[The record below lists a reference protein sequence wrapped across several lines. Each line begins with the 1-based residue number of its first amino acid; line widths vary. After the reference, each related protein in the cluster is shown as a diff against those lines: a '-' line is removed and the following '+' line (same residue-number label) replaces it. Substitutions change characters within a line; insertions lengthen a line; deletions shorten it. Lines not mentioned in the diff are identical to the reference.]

1 MRMAAVLGTLIVA
14 ACSAAER
21 TSAGEAAPQTT
32 AAPTAV
38 HTGWYLEHA
47 GQPRFQPCGQSQPL
61 RIAAA
66 ADLPA
71 RAKAFGL
78 DEDTPVYM
86 RVKGTISG
94 GELRVVAVEQFGSP
108 TPVRNCG
115 LTGVVIPEASR

>member
-1 MRMAAVLGTLIVA
+1 MRSAWMSCFLLLA

-21 TSAGEAAPQTT
+21 TAAGEAAP
-32 AAPTAV
+32 AANAASSAV
-38 HTGWYLEHA
+38 HAGWYLEHA

-61 RIAAA
+61 PIVAA

-78 DEDTPVYM
+78 TEDTPVYV
-86 RVKGTISG
+86 RVKGIISG
-94 GELRVVAVEQFGSP
+94 GEVRVVAVEQFGSS

-115 LTGVVIPEASR
+115 LTGVVIPESGH

>member
-1 MRMAAVLGTLIVA
+1 MRMTSLLGLLILA

-21 TSAGEAAPQTT
+21 SAAGEAAPTGT
-32 AAPTAV
+32 PLA
-38 HTGWYLEHA
+38 GWYLEHA
-47 GQPRFQPCGQSQPL
+47 GQPRFQPCGQPQPL

-78 DEDTPVYM
+78 DEDTPVYV
-86 RVKGTISG
+86 RVKGTISS
-94 GELRVVAVEQFGSP
+94 GELRVVAVEQFGSS

-115 LTGVVIPEASR
+115 LTGVAIPEASH